1 MIRSL
6 SAAVVVVD
14 VLSSFF
20 DPIVVAVV
28 VVGTIA
34 SITGIAKEGYDEDND
49 GAAAVVAAGEGA
61 PKENPLKAP
70 PPPPD
75 EDDDANFTL
84 EKALLLAGA
93 AGFDVEFAATA
104 GDLSSRKKQ
113 KGEKCQ
119 KKIINAN

>member
-6 SAAVVVVD
+6 SAAVVAVD

-20 DPIVVAVV
+20 DPVVVGVV

-49 GAAAVVAAGEGA
+49 GAAAVAAGEGA
-61 PKENPLKAP
+61 PKENPEKAPP

-75 EDDDANFTL
+75 EDDDAKFTL
-84 EKALLLAGA
+84 EKALLPAGA
-93 AGFDVEFAATA
+93 ARFDVEFAATA
-104 GDLSSRKKQ
+104 GDLSRKK
-113 KGEKCQ
+113 KKTRREKC
-119 KKIINAN
+119 